1 MHCPNCDMYSQD
13 PVTCSHCGA
22 KLPDAAFQ
30 QRPVHQTRSR
40 SSMKPVFVILV
51 LIVVAAL
58 AWWMVSGGGGP
69 IPAYMNE
76 GPVVLSNEIVPGQT
90 NIVDMYSEY
99 CPPCRQI
106 APYLEKLDAARD
118 DIHVVKVDIN
128 RPEVKGI
135 DWQGP
140 VAKQFKLRS
149 IPHFIL
155 ISPEG
160 ELVAEGKSAYKQVVK
175 MIEETLN

>member
-13 PVTCSHCGA
+13 PVTCSHCGTR
-22 KLPDAAFQ
+22 LPEAVTQPHAV
-30 QRPVHQTRSR
+30 RETRSR
-40 SSMKPVFVILV
+40 SSITPVFVILA
-51 LIVVAAL
+51 LIVVAAA
-58 AWWMVSGGGGP
+58 AWWMVSGTGGA

-76 GPVVLSNEIVPGQT
+76 GPVVLSEQIVPGQT

-106 APYLEKLDAARD
+106 APYLKKLDEARD

-128 RPEVKGI
+128 RPDIRGI

-160 ELVAEGKSAYKQVVK
+160 ELIAEGKTAYKQVVR